1 MRQTP
6 YRETPTASLR
16 VINTGGRVRLSQFR
30 VFNYRNI
37 NDSGPIET
45 TKVTAFVGQNE
56 SGKSNLFEALYR
68 VNPYEQRAAYN
79 IEEDWPADL
88 WAEKDPQAKV
98 CEVQFELD
106 EAEVASLFAAAAVPA
121 DPAAAADARPRA
133 LTLHARSNYG
143 SPTSYFVDDAN
154 ALALEAH
161 KVAEWAKSNVPKFVY
176 IQDYQMS
183 GGQMELNTLQ
193 QRRNSV
199 SWDQLTV
206 DEQTM
211 LIILD
216 LAHIDLD
223 EFLSKGATPTGRT
236 ARSFDKRSASA
247 YLTKQFQSLWRQ
259 KSVRFD
265 IEVDATTLNIFVEDE
280 GFGMPIRLSRRSTGF
295 RWYVGFAWKFTHASK
310 GQFRN
315 CVLLLEEPGIHLH
328 SSAQADLLQVLERL
342 SDANSILYT
351 THLASMLDLGFPER
365 VRIVESQENHATVKP
380 GIVSSQRGP
389 MAVIEMSLGLTGD
402 MSGLMA
408 NRKTLIV
415 EGGEDAL
422 ILQKLAAILAT
433 HGKTSLA
440 DDIYLWPALGAA
452 KTPMYAAF
460 AIGQKWQSGVLL
472 HSDAAGESAKK
483 KINELFLSRLPEAEA
498 KKFRIIMLKQAAHI
512 SKNEVAIEDLFP
524 DEFYLALVNAA
535 YRIQIQ
541 MSDLPSD
548 GSAMIAR
555 RVEQVLTSTYGCPAL
570 DKGAVLAH
578 MLRAFET
585 WRSIGDIPALTVTRA
600 ELLFEKINFE
610 FAS

>member
-1 MRQTP
+1 
-6 YRETPTASLR
+6 
-16 VINTGGRVRLSQFR
+16 VRLSQFR
-30 VFNYRNI
+30 VYNYRNI
-37 NDSGPIET
+37 HDSGPIET
-45 TKVTAFVGQNE
+45 ARITALVGQNE

-68 VNPYEQRAAYN
+68 LNPYEQRAAYN
-79 IEEDWPADL
+79 LEEDWPADR
-88 WAEKDPQAKV
+88 WGEKDADAKV
-98 CEVQFELD
+98 CEAQFALD
-106 EAEVASLFAAAAVPA
+106 EAEIAALFAAAAAPA
-121 DPAAAADARPRA
+121 DPNAPGQARPQS
-133 LTLHARSNYG
+133 LKLHARCGYRG
-143 SPTSYFVDDAN
+143 PTAYYVDDAN

-161 KVAEWAKSNVPKFVY
+161 KVEEWARSSVPKFVY

-183 GGQMELNTLQ
+183 GGQIELNTLLL
-193 QRRNSV
+193 RRTSV
-199 SWDQLTV
+199 PWEQLSI

-223 EFLSKGATPTGRT
+223 DFLSKGDTPAGRT

-247 YLTKQFQSLWRQ
+247 YLTRQFQSLWRQ

-265 IEVDATTLNIFVEDE
+265 VEVDGTTLNIFVEDD
-280 GFGMPIRLSRRSTGF
+280 GVGMPIRLSRRSTGF

-328 SSAQADLLQVLERL
+328 ASAQADLLQVLERL
-342 SDANSILYT
+342 SEANSILYT
-351 THLASMLDLGFPER
+351 THLPSMLDLGSPER
-365 VRIVESQENHATVKP
+365 IRIVETQDNHTTVKQ
-380 GIVSSQRGP
+380 GVVSSQRGP

-402 MSGLMA
+402 LSGLMVH
-408 NRKTLIV
+408 RKSLIV
-415 EGGEDAL
+415 EGGDDAL
-422 ILQKLAAILAT
+422 ILQKLSALLAA

-440 DDIYLWPALGAA
+440 DDIYLWPALGSAQ
-452 KTPMYAAF
+452 TPMYAAF

-472 HSDAAGESAKK
+472 HSDAAGESARK
-483 KINELFLSRLPEAEA
+483 KISEQFLSRQADA
-498 KKFRIIMLKQAAHI
+498 DARRFRIIMLKQAAHI
-512 SKNEVAIEDLFP
+512 SKSEVGIEDLFP

-541 MSDLPSD
+541 MSDLPTD
-548 GSAMIAR
+548 GSSMIAR
-555 RVEQVLTSTYGCPAL
+555 RIEQVLVSTYGCTAL

-585 WRSIGDIPALTVTRA
+585 WRSIGDIPPLTVTRA

>member
-1 MRQTP
+1 
-6 YRETPTASLR
+6 
-16 VINTGGRVRLSQFR
+16 VRLSQFR
-30 VFNYRNI
+30 VYNYRNI
-37 NDSGPIET
+37 HDSGPIET
-45 TKVTAFVGQNE
+45 AGITALVGQNE

-68 VNPYEQRAAYN
+68 LNPYEQRAAYN
-79 IEEDWPADL
+79 LEEDWPADR
-88 WAEKDPQAKV
+88 WGEKDPNAKV
-98 CEVQFELD
+98 CEAQFALD
-106 EAEVASLFAAAAVPA
+106 EAEIAALFAAAAPA
-121 DPAAAADARPRA
+121 PEPDAPARPQS
-133 LTLHARSNYG
+133 LTLQARSGYRG
-143 SPTSYFVDDAN
+143 PTSYSVDDAN

-161 KVAEWAKSNVPKFVY
+161 KVEEWARSSVPKFVY

-183 GGQMELNTLQ
+183 GGQIELNTLQ
-193 QRRNSV
+193 QRRTAV
-199 SWDQLTV
+199 PWDQLSI

-223 EFLSKGATPTGRT
+223 DFLSKGDTPAGRT

-247 YLTKQFQSLWRQ
+247 YLTRQFQSLWRQ

-265 IEVDATTLNIFVEDE
+265 VEVDGTTLNIFVEDE
-280 GFGMPIRLSRRSTGF
+280 GVGMPIRLSRRSTGF

-328 SSAQADLLQVLERL
+328 ASAQADLLQVLERL
-342 SDANSILYT
+342 SEANSILYT
-351 THLASMLDLGFPER
+351 THLPSMLDLASPER
-365 VRIVESQENHATVKP
+365 IRIVETQDNHATVKQ
-380 GIVSSQRGP
+380 GVVSSQRGP

-402 MSGLMA
+402 MSGLMVH
-408 NRKTLIV
+408 RKSLIV
-415 EGGEDAL
+415 EGGDDAL
-422 ILQKLAAILAT
+422 ILQKLSALLAA

-452 KTPMYAAF
+452 QTPMYAAF

-472 HSDAAGESAKK
+472 HSDAVGESARK
-483 KINELFLSRLPEAEA
+483 KISEQFLSRQSDADA
-498 KKFRIIMLKQAAHI
+498 KRFRIIMLKQAAHI
-512 SKNEVAIEDLFP
+512 SKSEVAIEDLFP

-541 MSDLPSD
+541 MSDLPTD

-555 RVEQVLTSTYGCPAL
+555 RIEQVLISTYGCTAL

-585 WRSIGDIPALTVTRA
+585 WRSIGDMPPLTVTRA

>member
-1 MRQTP
+1 MK
-6 YRETPTASLR
+6 
-16 VINTGGRVRLSQFR
+16 LSQFR
-30 VFNYRNI
+30 VYNYRNI

-45 TKVTAFVGQNE
+45 GRITAMVGQNE

-68 VNPYEQRAAYN
+68 LNPYEQQAAYSL
-79 IEEDWPADL
+79 EEDWPADL
-88 WAEKDPQAKV
+88 WSDKDPGAKV
-98 CEVQFELD
+98 CEARFALE
-106 EAEVASLFAAAAVPA
+106 ESEIAALFGAAAVPA
-121 DPAAAADARPRA
+121 DPDAAARA
-133 LTLHARSNYG
+133 VPQSLTLHARSSYG
-143 SPTSYFVDDAN
+143 GPTSYYVDDAN

-161 KVAEWAKSNVPKFVY
+161 KVSEWARSNVPKFVY

-183 GGQMELNTLQ
+183 GGQIELNALQ
-193 QRRNSV
+193 QRRKSV
-199 SWDQLTV
+199 SWEQLSV

-223 EFLSKGATPTGRT
+223 DFLSKGDTPTGRT

-265 IEVDATTLNIFVEDE
+265 IEVDGTTLNIFVEDE
-280 GFGMPIRLSRRSTGF
+280 GVGMPIRLSRRSTGF

-310 GQFRN
+310 GQFKN
-315 CVLLLEEPGIHLH
+315 CVVLLEEPGIHLH
-328 SSAQADLLQVLERL
+328 PSAQADLLQVLERL
-342 SDANSILYT
+342 SEANSILYT
-351 THLASMLDLGFPER
+351 THLASMLDLGSPER
-365 VRIVESQENHATVKP
+365 IRIVETQENHATVKQ
-380 GIVSSQRGP
+380 GVVSSQRGP
-389 MAVIEMSLGLTGD
+389 MAVIETSLGLTGD
-402 MSGLMA
+402 LSGLMA
-408 NRKTLIV
+408 NRKSLIV
-415 EGGEDAL
+415 EGGDDAL
-422 ILQKLAAILAT
+422 ILQKLSALLAT

-440 DDIYLWPALGAA
+440 DDIYLWPVLGALQ
-452 KTPMYAAF
+452 TPMYAAF

-472 HSDAAGESAKK
+472 HSDAAGESARK
-483 KINELFLSRLPEAEA
+483 KINELFLSRQAETDA
-498 KKFRIIMLKQAAHI
+498 KRFRVIMLKQAAHI
-512 SKNEVAIEDLFP
+512 GKGEVGIEDLFP

-541 MSDLPSD
+541 MSDLPAD
-548 GSAMIAR
+548 GSAMIAKR
-555 RVEQVLTSTYGCPAL
+555 IEQVLVSTYGCSGL

-585 WRSIGDIPALTVTRA
+585 WRSIGDIPPLAVTRA

>member
-1 MRQTP
+1 
-6 YRETPTASLR
+6 
-16 VINTGGRVRLSQFR
+16 VKLSQFR
-30 VFNYRNI
+30 VYNYRNI

-45 TKVTAFVGQNE
+45 GRITAMVGQNE

-68 VNPYEQRAAYN
+68 LNPYEQQAAYSL
-79 IEEDWPADL
+79 EEDWPADL
-88 WAEKDPQAKV
+88 WSDKDPGAKV
-98 CEVQFELD
+98 CEARFALE
-106 EAEVASLFAAAAVPA
+106 ESEIAALFGAAAVPA
-121 DPAAAADARPRA
+121 DPDAAARA
-133 LTLHARSNYG
+133 VPQSLTLHARSSYG
-143 SPTSYFVDDAN
+143 GPTSYYVDDAN

-161 KVAEWAKSNVPKFVY
+161 KVSEWARSNVPKFVY

-183 GGQMELNTLQ
+183 GGQIELNALQ
-193 QRRNSV
+193 QRRKSV
-199 SWDQLTV
+199 SWEQLSV

-223 EFLSKGATPTGRT
+223 DFLSKGDTPTGRT

-265 IEVDATTLNIFVEDE
+265 IEVDGTTLNIFVEDE
-280 GFGMPIRLSRRSTGF
+280 GVGMPIRLSRRSTGF

-310 GQFRN
+310 GQFKN
-315 CVLLLEEPGIHLH
+315 CVVLLEEPGIHLH
-328 SSAQADLLQVLERL
+328 PSAQADLLQVLERL
-342 SDANSILYT
+342 SEANSILYT
-351 THLASMLDLGFPER
+351 THLASMLDLGSPER
-365 VRIVESQENHATVKP
+365 IRIVETQENHATVKQ
-380 GIVSSQRGP
+380 GVVSSQRGP
-389 MAVIEMSLGLTGD
+389 MAVIETSLGLTGD
-402 MSGLMA
+402 LSGLMA
-408 NRKTLIV
+408 NRKSLIV
-415 EGGEDAL
+415 EGGDDAL
-422 ILQKLAAILAT
+422 ILQKLSALLAT

-440 DDIYLWPALGAA
+440 DDIYLWPVLGALQ
-452 KTPMYAAF
+452 TPMYAAF

-472 HSDAAGESAKK
+472 HSDAAGESARK
-483 KINELFLSRLPEAEA
+483 KINELFLSRQAETDA
-498 KKFRIIMLKQAAHI
+498 KRFRVIMLKQAAHI
-512 SKNEVAIEDLFP
+512 GKGEVGIEDLFP

-541 MSDLPSD
+541 MSDLPAD
-548 GSAMIAR
+548 GSAMIAKR
-555 RVEQVLTSTYGCPAL
+555 IEQVLVSTYGCSGL

-585 WRSIGDIPALTVTRA
+585 WRSIGDIPPLAVTRA